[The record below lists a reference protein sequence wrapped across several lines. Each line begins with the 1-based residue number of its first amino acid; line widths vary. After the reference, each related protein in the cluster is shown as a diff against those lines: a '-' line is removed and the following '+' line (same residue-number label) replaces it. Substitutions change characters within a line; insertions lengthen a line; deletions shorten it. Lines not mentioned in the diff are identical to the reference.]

1 MWTSCSTEK
10 DGLTYRAFHNTTARY
25 NGYFYAGESMR
36 ESQDILNEEHQ
47 DDYDVVLPVF
57 VYGNEEVAQAIY
69 PQMERIIEKT
79 SRVIEKHDMNPP
91 KRGRKKMKRPELN
104 KWIDNNWMLLGQS
117 YFYKRNYFKAEEIF
131 RFVVR
136 KYDDDNI
143 LALAHSWMSRVYIEQ
158 ERWIKANNNLIKA
171 SSMKKDVDEEVKAEI
186 LLVYTDYYI
195 RQAQYK
201 EAVEKLEK
209 AIPLIKRKKK
219 QARPTF
225 ILAQLYQELNKSQDA
240 IDAYVRVTK
249 LRPEYEMEFYATINQ
264 ALAYNRKG
272 GNPGEIKEKLF
283 KMLKDDKN
291 IEYRDQIY
299 YALADMSLEERK
311 REEAL
316 DFLQLSLDANMD
328 NKKQKAKTYLRLAD
342 IQLEERVY
350 EDAQAYYDSTY
361 QNIDDLHPRFE
372 EIENLAQSLTELVT
386 NLNIINRQDSLQ
398 SFCELS
404 ESELEAR
411 LKKVQRQISDEID
424 ERRRLEE
431 ELLRQQQQEGLPA
444 GSGDGMFWVYN
455 NTLRSSGYSY
465 FKDYWGDR
473 PLEDNWRRSNK
484 LSEAFDSG
492 DDPEED
498 VEGNKVLVENDTQP
512 SNEDE
517 VPTID
522 ELMADLPCDN
532 VKMDLSNA
540 SIAEARY
547 KAGLVYKERLDD
559 ESNALEQ
566 WEVLVTEYDQSDFH
580 PTAYYQLYR
589 TYLAKE
595 DDGYR
600 NLDCSSCSSAYW
612 GNEISKKYPGSEWE
626 KLVLNPEYKDFK
638 EIKEAEERAVYEQL
652 YQEYHYRQYISV
664 IQTAGEIIAAEPE
677 NHLLCKYRMLK
688 AQSIGNMDAITGQQN
703 NYVQALTDIIG
714 TCPGSEEA
722 EFATKVLS
730 YLNGE
735 ISAPIEEIIE
745 EKKEEEILETIFKY
759 DETKMHYFAVV
770 YPLDRGNANRI
781 KATIADFNTK
791 FFKSSALRTTS
802 NLLGKDK
809 QIVLVKSFKKF
820 NEGGDYYKA
829 FKNNKQELKELNDSG
844 FDVFLISKNNYL
856 ELFKSRDVEGYMQFF
871 ANSYDE

>member
-36 ESQDILNEEHQ
+36 EAKEILHEEHQ

-91 KRGRKKMKRPELN
+91 KRGKKKMKRPELN

-131 RFVVR
+131 RFVAR
-136 KYDDDNI
+136 KYEDENI
-143 LALAHSWMSRVYIEQ
+143 LALAHSWMSRVYIEK
-158 ERWIKANNNLIKA
+158 ENWIKANNNLIKA
-171 SSMKKDVDEEVKAEI
+171 SSMKKDIDDEVKAEV
-186 LLVYTDYYI
+186 LLVYTDYFI
-195 RQAQYK
+195 RQGQYK

-209 AIPLIKRKKK
+209 AIPLIKRKKNR
-219 QARPTF
+219 ARPTF

-264 ALAYNRKG
+264 ALAYSRRG
-272 GNPGEIKEKLF
+272 GNPAEIKEKLF

-299 YALADMSLEERK
+299 YALADMSLEEREK
-311 REEAL
+311 SDAL
-316 DFLQLSLDANMD
+316 YYLQLSLEANTD
-328 NKKQKAKTYLRLAD
+328 NKKQRAKTYLRLAD
-342 IQLEERVY
+342 IQLEDRVY

-361 QNIDDLHPRFE
+361 QNIDELHPRFE

-386 NLNIINRQDSLQ
+386 NLEIIDRQDSLQ
-398 SFCELS
+398 SFCDLS
-404 ESELEAR
+404 ESELEKR
-411 LKKVQRQISDEID
+411 LKKVQKQIADEIE
-424 ERRRLEE
+424 ERKRREE
-431 ELLRQQQQEGLPA
+431 ELLQQQIQEGLPA

-455 NTLRSSGYSY
+455 NTLRSSGYAY

-473 PLEDNWRRSNK
+473 PLEDNWRRKNK

-492 DDPEED
+492 DDPEEE
-498 VEGNKVLVENDTQP
+498 VEGEIVVENQV
-512 SNEDE
+512 SSEDE
-517 VPTID
+517 VPTLD
-522 ELMADLPCDN
+522 QLMADLPCDN
-532 VKMDLSNA
+532 VKMDASNA
-540 SIAEARY
+540 AIAEARY
-547 KAGLVYKERLDD
+547 NAGLVYKERLDD

-566 WEVLVTEYDQSDFH
+566 WEVLVTEYDQSAFH

-595 DDGYR
+595 NDGYR
-600 NLDCSSCSSAYW
+600 NLDCPTCSSVYW
-612 GNEISKKYPGSEWE
+612 GKEISNKYPGSEWE

-638 EIKEAEERAVYEQL
+638 EIKEAEERAAYEQL
-652 YQEYHYRQYISV
+652 YQEYHYRQYITV
-664 IQTAGEIIAAEPE
+664 IQTAGEVIAAEPE

-688 AQSIGNMDAITGQQN
+688 AQSIGNMDAITGQQE
-703 NYVQALTDIIG
+703 NYVQALTEIVSE
-714 TCPGSEEA
+714 CPGSEEA

-730 YLNGE
+730 CLNGE
-735 ISAPIEEIIE
+735 ISAPVEEIIE
-745 EKKEEEILETIFKY
+745 EKKEEEILETVFKY
-759 DETKMHYFAVV
+759 DETKMHYFALV
-770 YPLDRGNANRI
+770 YPLDGGDANRI

-791 FFKSSALRTTS
+791 YFKSSALRTTS
-802 NLLGKDK
+802 NLLGKEK

-820 NEGGDYYKA
+820 NEGEDYYKA
-829 FKNNKQELKELNDSG
+829 FVNNSKELKELNDSG
-844 FDVFLISKNNYL
+844 YDVFLVSKDNYL
-856 ELFKSRDVEGYMQFF
+856 ELFKNRDVESYMQFF
-871 ANSYDE
+871 NNNYNQ